1 MASLSDLQTRL
12 TEAESALHA
21 LNTGQAV
28 AETQVDN
35 IRTRYAIAPGPEGL
49 DAYITNLKGQI
60 GALLDAGTTATTPS
74 RRAPIG
80 VIW

>member
-1 MASLSDLQTRL
+1 MASLSELQTRL

-28 AETQVDN
+28 AETQIDN
-35 IRTRYAIAPGPEGL
+35 IRTKYAVSLEGGGLVSYIADL
-49 DAYITNLKGQI
+49 QSKI
-60 GALLDAGTTATTPS
+60 GALLDAGTTTATPS
-74 RRAPIG
+74 GRAPIG

>member
-1 MASLSDLQTRL
+1 MASLSELQTRL

-28 AETQVDN
+28 AETQIDN
-35 IRTRYAIAPGPEGL
+35 IRTRYAIAPGPGGL
-49 DAYITNLKGQI
+49 VDYIANLKGQI
-60 GALLDAGTTATTPS
+60 GALLIDSTAATPS